1 MLRRLVKVRAVEES
15 ARLSELEQAIAGVRE
30 VERGIDLQE
39 LKVVEAKRSGRRTLV
54 AGESDEWRMS
64 EQASTLATAR
74 ARLLQEVL
82 TVRESAEE
90 AARKEYVASRM
101 RGEQMRAVLE
111 RLKTE
116 QALVHTR
123 RSQAEMDDRYLARQR
138 WLQMRGGREAE
149 GLAT

>member
-1 MLRRLVKVRAVEES
+1 
-15 ARLSELEQAIAGVRE
+15 
-30 VERGIDLQE
+30 
-39 LKVVEAKRSGRRTLV
+39 
-54 AGESDEWRMS
+54 MS